1 VCAEAATTRRYRLR
15 PKCRKMCFKRLRPMI
30 YRRRSRLI
38 IAAESRLPIRTH
50 YTFVLDC
57 ILPTYVYRECANA
70 SKYNTTSARTYYNIK
85 CFLLCIAHKHLYAS
99 NDKIY
104 HFIPPIWRRL
114 PHCTGRYTDRGT
126 RLHRRYFYDI

>member
-1 VCAEAATTRRYRLR
+1 LR

-57 ILPTYVYRECANA
+57 IVPTYMYRECANL
-70 SKYNTTSARTYYNIK
+70 SKYNTTSARTYYNII
-85 CFLLCIAHKHLYAS
+85 CFLLYVSPTNTYTCRMIKYIILYRPY
-99 NDKIY
+99 DGGYRIT
-104 HFIPPIWRRL
+104 
-114 PHCTGRYTDRGT
+114 TGRYTDRGT
-126 RLHRRYFYDI
+126 RLYRRYFYDI